1 MIRTSRQLKDLDF
14 YDIYVLETLRPQDPE
29 MKVLWKNYQEIFD
42 YAEGINWE
50 EIMKTVKE
58 VYTRIGIDI

>member
-1 MIRTSRQLKDLDF
+1 MDEAAFIISE
-14 YDIYVLETLRPQDPE
+14 VEESPE
-29 MKVLWKNYQEIFD
+29 MKVLWKNYQETFD

>member
-1 MIRTSRQLKDLDF
+1 
-14 YDIYVLETLRPQDPE
+14 

-58 VYTRIGIDI
+58 VYTRIGLTFSGKKPLKYFLWNLGQSRKDREIRHSLI